1 MYGYNGRI
9 IYLQREERKKL
20 TEFFEKELGI
30 THITSIHGEGVD
42 IKLTTFD
49 GHLEK
54 TDNGTD

>member
-1 MYGYNGRI
+1 MYGYHEKV

-20 TEFFEKELGI
+20 ADFFEKEFGLTNIMSIQTEGI
-30 THITSIHGEGVD
+30 D

-54 TDNGTD
+54 D

>member
-1 MYGYNGRI
+1 MYGYHEKV

-20 TEFFEKELGI
+20 ADFFEKEFGL
-30 THITSIHGEGVD
+30 THIMSINTEGID

>member
-1 MYGYNGRI
+1 MYGYHEKV

-20 TEFFEKELGI
+20 ADFFEKEFGLTNI
-30 THITSIHGEGVD
+30 MSIQTEGTD

-54 TDNGTD
+54 D